1 MTCIRGAVLAK
12 AIKEMPKPDMR
23 VLAGASL
30 KGEEGVADGCAHR
43 IKDHRAQ
50 GHQRW
55 PAISRYP
62 RHTSELTS
70 LNRTDISRRHVQST
84 TLAAPA
90 PLGTVAPR
98 GREPADRQDRQRPAV
113 TPPQDRGHQ
122 GRVTRS
128 RLLGGQRTKKHA
140 SHGWP

>member
-50 GHQRW
+50 DHQRW

-70 LNRTDISRRHVQST
+70 RNRTDISCRDVQST
-84 TLAAPA
+84 TRR
-90 PLGTVAPR
+90 GTSAPR
-98 GREPADRQDRQRPAV
+98 EP
-113 TPPQDRGHQ
+113 
-122 GRVTRS
+122 S
-128 RLLGGQRTKKHA
+128 RLGVVNLQTGKIANGPQ
-140 SHGWP
+140 